1 MRIISF
7 LPTATEILL
16 ALGAGDRIVGISHE
30 NLEIERVAHLPVV
43 SGLIYDESKLTGA
56 EVDRLVSETYA
67 QGGSIYR
74 IDEDRVRQ
82 LRPDLLI
89 TQEVCDVCAITPND
103 FQKML
108 MRLDPVPEV
117 LSLNAH
123 TLEEAQQDV
132 RRVAELI
139 GWPGAGEK
147 LVAEWRQRTEAIAAR
162 SRTTERRPRV
172 FCLEWPEPLYN
183 SGHWAPEMVAVAG
196 GEEVLGRAGEYST
209 RIAWEQ
215 LRAADPEMIIAM
227 ICGFSRERACRELEA
242 LRRYPGYE
250 ELQAVRNGQVWVVDG
265 PRHFS
270 QAGPGLLEGMEIL
283 ARILHPE
290 LFGAPTP
297 EQAIRFL

>member
-16 ALGAGDRIVGISHE
+16 ALGAGDMIVGISHE
-30 NLEIERVAHLPVV
+30 NLAIERVAHLPMV
-43 SGLIYDESKLTGA
+43 SGLIYDETKLTGA

-67 QGGSIYR
+67 KGGSIYR
-74 IDEDRVRQ
+74 IDEDLVRQ
-82 LRPDLLI
+82 LRPDLFI
-89 TQEVCDVCAITPND
+89 TQEICDVCAITPND

-132 RRVAELI
+132 QRVAELI
-139 GWPGAGEK
+139 GRPEAGER
-147 LVAEWRQRTEAIAAR
+147 LVAEWRRRTGAIAAR
-162 SRTTERRPRV
+162 SQMASRRPRV

-196 GEEVLGRAGEYST
+196 GEEVLGRPGEYST

-215 LRAADPEMIIAM
+215 LREADPEIIIAM
-227 ICGFSRERACRELEA
+227 ICGFSRARACREMEA
-242 LRRYPGYE
+242 LRRYPGYG

-290 LFGAPTP
+290 IAGAPTP
-297 EQAIRFL
+297 GQAIRFQ

>member
-7 LPTATEILL
+7 LPTGTEILL
-16 ALGAGDRIVGISHE
+16 ALGAGDMIVGISHE
-30 NLEIERVAHLPVV
+30 NLAIERVAHLPMV

-67 QGGSIYR
+67 KGGSIYR
-74 IDEDRVRQ
+74 IDEDLVRHLQ
-82 LRPDLLI
+82 PDLLI
-89 TQEVCDVCAITPND
+89 TQEICDVCAITPND

-108 MRLDPVPEV
+108 MRLDPIPEV
-117 LSLNAH
+117 LSLKVR
-123 TLEEAQQDV
+123 TLAEAQQEV
-132 RRVAELI
+132 QRVADLI
-139 GWPGAGEK
+139 GCLEAGER
-147 LVAEWRQRTEAIAAR
+147 LLTEWRRRTEAIAE
-162 SRTTERRPRV
+162 RTQTVTRRPRV

-183 SGHWAPEMVAVAG
+183 SGHWVPEMVAVAG
-196 GEEVLGRAGEYST
+196 GEEVLGHAGEYST
-209 RIAWEQ
+209 RIPWEH
-215 LRAADPEMIIAM
+215 LREADPEMIIAM
-227 ICGFSRERACRELEA
+227 ICGFPPARACRELEA

-290 LFGAPTP
+290 IFGAPVS
-297 EQAIRFL
+297 ESAIRFL

>member
-1 MRIISF
+1 MRIVTF
-7 LPTATEILL
+7 LPTGTEILL
-16 ALGAGDRIVGISHE
+16 ALGAGDMIVGVSHE
-30 NLEIERVAHLPVV
+30 NLAIERVAHLPMV
-43 SGLIYDESKLTGA
+43 SGLTYDESNLTGA

-67 QGGSIYR
+67 KGGSIYR
-74 IDEDRVRQ
+74 IDEDLVRQ
-82 LRPDLLI
+82 LQPDLLI

-132 RRVAELI
+132 QRVAKLI
-139 GWPGAGEK
+139 GQPEAGER
-147 LVAEWRQRTEAIAAR
+147 LVAEWRRRTEAITAR
-162 SRTTERRPRV
+162 SRTAQRRPRV

-183 SGHWAPEMVAVAG
+183 SGHWAPEMVEVAG

-215 LRAADPEMIIAM
+215 LREADPETIIAM

-270 QAGPGLLEGMEIL
+270 QAGPGLLEGMAIL

-290 LFGAPTP
+290 IFGAPAL
-297 EQAIRFL
+297 EQAIRF